1 MIDSVYNKYESY
13 YPKVFLEKYNFI
25 IIKKMKSNYYVD
37 FYDSGDSDEEYS
49 NEKIQIKLFLKRT
62 I

>member
-1 MIDSVYNKYESY
+1 
-13 YPKVFLEKYNFI
+13 
-25 IIKKMKSNYYVD
+25 MKSNYYVD
-37 FYDSGDSDEEYS
+37 FYDSDDSHEEYS